1 MEIIDRLDEF
11 CPFGD
16 EIGASRLLVRTVV
29 ARAARAD
36 RKFSKCLLKVRAKI
50 DLPQT

>member
-16 EIGASRLLVRTVV
+16 EIGALVRTVV